1 MKTKLEKMYR
11 DWCEAWNSHQVEK
24 VLSYV
29 TDDIVYED
37 VPMARVSRGK
47 SEMKAF
53 VTETYT
59 AFPDFK
65 LELKSFLAS
74 GDLASGEW
82 VMTGKFLG
90 EVQSAGIK
98 PTGKSFSVRGI
109 SIAELRGD
117 KIRRHTDYYDGATF
131 LRQIGVMPEVRPT

>member
-1 MKTKLEKMYR
+1 MKTKKQKIYE
-11 DWCEAWNSHQVEK
+11 DWCGAWNTDQVDK

-47 SEMKAF
+47 AEMKAF
-53 VTETYT
+53 AQEAFT

-74 GDLASGEW
+74 GNRACAEY
-82 VMTGKFLG
+82 VMTGTFLG
-90 EVQSAGIK
+90 EIQSAGLK

-109 SIAELRGD
+109 SMVELRGG

-131 LRQIGVMPEVRPT
+131 LRQIGVTL